1 MAALSP
7 EDAQECGQL
16 FPDRESLVVILRPS
30 TQRPVTAAFFLV
42 RPGLVLE
49 ASMRGVRVSLPGPSD
64 TPGGEEGQ
72 SKTASNAAGKLV
84 AARAVIRRKLR
95 LPQTVWVLPAMAFGV
110 GLLVTYTVCFFL
122 LDRPVRMR
130 AGVQGPWL
138 VLQWNKSVG
147 FLSGAT
153 GADLEVNSKRYQI
166 SKDTLRQGATRAD
179 VPPGDLRVYFQ
190 VRGPFSGTQKSL
202 VTVVVS
208 PAQTESR
215 P

>member
-1 MAALSP
+1 MRLSP
-7 EDAQECGQL
+7 EQHAAHPWRIAEIAPDFELIDAWAL
-16 FPDRESLVVILRPS
+16 
-30 TQRPVTAAFFLV
+30 PVTAFA
-42 RPGLVLE
+42 
-49 ASMRGVRVSLPGPSD
+49 
-64 TPGGEEGQ
+64 
-72 SKTASNAAGKLV
+72 
-84 AARAVIRRKLR
+84 
-95 LPQTVWVLPAMAFGV
+95 V
-110 GLLVTYTVCFFL
+110 GLLVTCTVCFFL

-130 AGVQGPWL
+130 AGLQGTWL

-166 SKDTLRQGATRAD
+166 SKDTLRLGAMRAD
-179 VPPGDLRVYFQ
+179 VPAGDLRVYFQ
-190 VRGPFSGTQKSL
+190 VRGPFAGAQKSL